1 MKKMAAIATIL
12 TLANYSFIVWWCQVP
27 GLEGSGLF
35 ACFATSYCLAII
47 GLIIK
52 NENINKTH
60 KYLILA
66 LNVFVLISPVLLL
79 AWGFYVAAFL
89 GGV

>member
-1 MKKMAAIATIL
+1 MKKMTSIATIL
-12 TLANYSFIVWWCQVP
+12 TLANYSFIVWWCQIP
-27 GLEGSGLF
+27 GLKGSNLI
-35 ACFATSYCLAII
+35 ACYATSYCLAII

-60 KYLILA
+60 KYPILF
-66 LNVFVLISPVLLL
+66 LNILVLVSPLLL
-79 AWGFYVAAFL
+79 LTWGFYVAAFL